1 MPSIL
6 KTQFLPGSEKERKRE
21 KRKERKMDWMEGR
34 KEGRKEISKVK
45 SIGTGSMLVVL
56 VVSSKRILDN
66 YNFLLPLPPTNL
78 SLLGCQSQK
87 SRLGE
92 F

>member
-6 KTQFLPGSEKERKRE
+6 KTQFLPGSEKERKRKK
-21 KRKERKMDWMEGR
+21 KRKKDGWM
-34 KEGRKEISKVK
+34 EGRKEISKVE
-45 SIGTGSMLVVL
+45 SVGTGSMLVVL
-56 VVSSKRILDN
+56 VVSRNRILEN
-66 YNFLLPLPPTNL
+66 YNFLLLLPPTNL